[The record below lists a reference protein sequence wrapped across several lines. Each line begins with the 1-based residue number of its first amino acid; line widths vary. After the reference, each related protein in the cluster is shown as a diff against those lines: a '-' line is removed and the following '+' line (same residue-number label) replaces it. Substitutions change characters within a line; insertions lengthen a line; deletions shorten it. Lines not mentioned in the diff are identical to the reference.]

1 MKEKTYTV
9 QEFIGECLIKD
20 IGRLKDE
27 YPYFA
32 FLLMAAG
39 IEFLGKCLN
48 EHVEWQ
54 TQGQSRPDFDTGIS
68 LFPPKYH
75 GMDLYNNLRCG
86 LAHAFIPDKG
96 LRLSDVKGQDNTV
109 LSCEEFYDDFK
120 AACNKVMSGQVAM
133 PVKKL
138 SDPFM
143 NVKDDG
149 ETVASGGTS
158 PTQSI
163 SQ

>member
-1 MKEKTYTV
+1 MQEKTYTV
-9 QEFIGECLIKD
+9 QEFIEECLIAD
-20 IGRLKDE
+20 IGKLKSE

-32 FLLMAAG
+32 FLLLATG
-39 IEFLGKCLN
+39 IEFLGKCQN
-48 EHVEWQ
+48 NNADWQ
-54 TQGQSRPDFDTGIS
+54 TTGQSESDFNTGLS
-68 LFPPKYH
+68 LFPPKYQ

-120 AACNKVMSGQVAM
+120 AACNKVLSGQVAM

-143 NVKDDG
+143 VVKDDG
-149 ETVASGGTS
+149 EIGTSGGTS

>member
-9 QEFIGECLIKD
+9 QEFIGECLIAD
-20 IGRLKDE
+20 IDKLKGE

-32 FLLMAAG
+32 FLLMATG
-39 IEFLGKCLN
+39 IEFLGKCQN
-48 EHVEWQ
+48 SIADWQ
-54 TQGQSRPDFDTGIS
+54 TTGQGKSDFKKGLS
-68 LFPPKYH
+68 LFPPKYQ

-120 AACNKVMSGQVAM
+120 AACNKVLSGQVAM

-143 NVKDDG
+143 VVKDDG
-149 ETVASGGTS
+149 KIGTSGGTS

-163 SQ
+163 TQ